1 MKTCRSQCI
10 FQKLEN
16 KRLLSN
22 SPTLYHLR
30 KLMERWSLKRCP
42 FWKRTR
48 ASAKPPISFGLQN
61 ILSGFRPLGC
71 IFFFSMFFL
80 FQKTS
85 ISPPPP
91 RKKKGRKHL
100 DDDGIWYADKIHT
113 GPQHLVAREG
123 LRNTQL
129 LVKEPRFRTGYSSG
143 FYLEPKRPLFWLE
156 VQH

>member
-85 ISPPPP
+85 ISPPA
-91 RKKKGRKHL
+91 KKKGENTSMMTASGMLIKYTRDLSIFCK
-100 DDDGIWYADKIHT
+100 
-113 GPQHLVAREG
+113 RR
-123 LRNTQL
+123 LRDTQL

-156 VQH
+156 VRL